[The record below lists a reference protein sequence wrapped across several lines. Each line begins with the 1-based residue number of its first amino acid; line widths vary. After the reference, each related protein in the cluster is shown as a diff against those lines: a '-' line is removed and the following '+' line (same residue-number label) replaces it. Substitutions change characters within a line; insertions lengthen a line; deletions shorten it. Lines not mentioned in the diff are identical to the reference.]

1 MTQKVTDQEFR
12 RPETSYNLSPN
23 LPKSYAKRR
32 RLHLDALALAAVHY
46 RQNAAARF
54 GFNDYDFVRIGRSTP
69 DSAHLW
75 DRFNR
80 VENVHRKKARMRY
93 LVNSIIAPSV
103 PRQRTSDTERLAKS
117 DAKFDPTNGLH

>member
-1 MTQKVTDQEFR
+1 M
-12 RPETSYNLSPN
+12 PPPL
-23 LPKSYAKRR
+23 
-32 RLHLDALALAAVHY
+32 
-46 RQNAAARF
+46 F
-54 GFNDYDFVRIGRSTP
+54 GLNDYDFDRIGRSTM

-80 VENVHRKKARMRY
+80 VENVHRKKARARY
-93 LVNSIIAPSV
+93 LANSIIAPSV

>member
-1 MTQKVTDQEFR
+1 
-12 RPETSYNLSPN
+12 

-32 RLHLDALALAAVHY
+32 RLHLDALALAAVNY
-46 RQNAAARF
+46 RQNAAAGF

-75 DRFNR
+75 DRLIVLRTFTG
-80 VENVHRKKARMRY
+80 KARARY
-93 LVNSIIAPSV
+93 LANSIIAPSV

>member
-1 MTQKVTDQEFR
+1 M
-12 RPETSYNLSPN
+12 
-23 LPKSYAKRR
+23 
-32 RLHLDALALAAVHY
+32 
-46 RQNAAARF
+46 
-54 GFNDYDFVRIGRSTP
+54 

-80 VENVHRKKARMRY
+80 VENVHRKKARARY
-93 LVNSIIAPSV
+93 LANSIIAPSV